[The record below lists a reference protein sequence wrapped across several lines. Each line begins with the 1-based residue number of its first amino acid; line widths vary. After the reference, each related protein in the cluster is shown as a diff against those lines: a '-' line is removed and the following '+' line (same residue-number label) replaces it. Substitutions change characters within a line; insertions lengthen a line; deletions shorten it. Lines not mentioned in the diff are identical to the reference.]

1 MMCQTN
7 HAVHTMNVLRVIA
20 ILIALLVFAAAP
32 SQAQQHR
39 ATHLGHPATRFAEP
53 LKTEEDLRRVFQQDS
68 LQEDIAAIARM
79 SGYLGDMADFRQA
92 VAEAPV
98 TAIEIPTGTPLPAMS
113 TRKKGKP
120 VLLFDVL
127 WAGKAPIQAYEF
139 YFNSLG
145 RRYRVVVP
153 KPCSNFWIEEQPLPN
168 LSVSCKS
175 PDEAILGRP
184 FPVCSTVVNSGA
196 GLETSAVLSL
206 AFPQEMALMS
216 AMEGANPKM
225 ERVNWVLVNVAPGAS
240 QELCATFTPRQRG
253 LFAFGTALAG
263 DLTPS
268 MERKCETHVHG
279 IPAVLLEVIDL
290 KDPVLAGAEATYEI
304 RVLNQG
310 TEPLTRIQLTGT
322 LEDSQRY
329 LSGSGATEILGAET
343 LFNPRILERLEP
355 GQEARWQVTVRA
367 EKAGDVRFKVEM
379 LADQLGRPVVETE
392 ATMQY

>member
-1 MMCQTN
+1 M
-7 HAVHTMNVLRVIA
+7 
-20 ILIALLVFAAAP
+20 AAARLFILLFSLCTLALP
-32 SQAQQHR
+32 AAHAQQHR

-53 LKTEEDLRRVFQQDS
+53 LKTEDDLRRVFQQES
-68 LQEDIAAIARM
+68 LQEDIATIARM
-79 SGYLGDMADFRQA
+79 SGYLGDMAHFRQA

-98 TAIEIPTGTPLPAMS
+98 TAIEIPTGTLLPAMS

-139 YFNSLG
+139 HFNSLG

-153 KPCSNFWIEEQPLPN
+153 KPCSNFWVEEQPLPK
-168 LSVSCKS
+168 LSISCKS
-175 PDEAILGRP
+175 PEKAILGRP
-184 FPVCSTVVNSGA
+184 FPVCSTVENAGT

-206 AFPQEMALMS
+206 AFPQEMAFMS
-216 AMEGANPKM
+216 AMEEANPKT
-225 ERVNWVLVNVAPGAS
+225 ERVNWILSNVAPGAS

-253 LFAFGTALAG
+253 LFAFATTLTG

-290 KDPVLAGAEATYEI
+290 KDPVLVGGEVTYEI
-304 RVLNQG
+304 RVFNQG

-329 LSGSGATEILGAET
+329 FSGTGSTEVLGAET
-343 LFNPRILERLEP
+343 LFNTRILERLEP

-367 EKAGDVRFKVEM
+367 EKAGDVRFRVEM
-379 LADQLGRPVVETE
+379 LADQIGRPVVETE